1 MSICNSA
8 PTVSVSIQTP
18 ASDDIQ
24 KQLAIQQLATLYP
37 SCSFT
42 FQSSSNTNG
51 KWIGIYTSSS
61 QESASDKPNDTA
73 PSNNVEAPPPV
84 TIAVIF
90 SIEDGQLTLPEKPF
104 PHKKP
109 YFIPIR
115 ADSEDISLLSPILKS
130 LLSAND
136 ILIPNK
142 LTFKYRTGTFAFW
155 DKTNSNL
162 IINNRGDV
170 YQCSIDKEKQSNIS
184 FEDIN
189 DCLNAKD

>member
-18 ASDDIQ
+18 ASDEIQ
-24 KQLAIQQLATLYP
+24 KQLATQQLATLYP

-51 KWIGIYTSSS
+51 KWIGIYTSSINESSVKS
-61 QESASDKPNDTA
+61 QDTTPSDTDT
-73 PSNNVEAPPPV
+73 PPPPV
-84 TIAVIF
+84 TVAVIF
-90 SIEDGQLTLPEKPF
+90 SIENGQLSLPEKPF

-115 ADSEDISLLSPILKS
+115 ADSEDSSLLSPILKS
-130 LLSAND
+130 LLLAND
-136 ILIPNK
+136 TLIPSK

-155 DKTNSNL
+155 DRTNSNL

-170 YQCSIDKEKQSNIS
+170 YQCSVDKEKQSNIS
-184 FEDIN
+184 YEDIN